1 MNNINVLW
9 IFVGS
14 LSFVLMVLSLR
25 ELIILARLPR
35 NHPERGLYWFNTIFL
50 LIATAVTISAGYY
63 LDAERRALEHII
75 PIPASTHYAIER
87 NKLIHDAMWVYTS
100 DATEETIREF
110 YHAYANTNH
119 ISYLEDE
126 MRMSFKLPSG
136 NLFLTLTTEGDT
148 TVLYFSR
155 DGEIRTIIREEVK

>member
-1 MNNINVLW
+1 MNDIDILW
-9 IFVGS
+9 VFVGS
-14 LSFVLMVLSLR
+14 LSFVLLMMSLR
-25 ELIILARLPR
+25 ELVILTRLPQ

-50 LIATAVTISAGYY
+50 LIATAVTITAGHY
-63 LDAERRALEHII
+63 LDAEKRALEQII

-100 DATEETIREF
+100 NASEETIREF
-110 YHAYANTNH
+110 YHSYADTNQ

-126 MRMSFKLPSG
+126 MRIVLTLPSG

-155 DGEIRTIIREEVK
+155 DGEIRTTIRE